1 MEPMKVSG
9 SGKCTG
15 RPLGAAG
22 VRTLAARAAR
32 RAVEALAF
40 VAGDANAA
48 AADRVKAAEALLR
61 HAAQSPNQGGTSG
74 N

>member
-22 VRTLAARAAR
+22 VRTLAARAAQ
-32 RAVEALAF
+32 RAVDALAS

-48 AADRVKAAEALLR
+48 AAA
-61 HAAQSPNQGGTSG
+61 
-74 N
+74 

>member
-48 AADRVKAAEALLR
+48 AADRVKAAETLLR
-61 HAAQSPNQGGTSG
+61 HAAQSPNQVRARP
-74 N
+74 